1 MRHGLLLL
9 LMVPV
14 LLTGP
19 VAGGVLV
26 NAREATPAAGHG
38 HSLGHGAPATPTGSP
53 YAAGFDPT
61 LPIRALTPEEILQIE
76 QGEGAGFAKPAELNG
91 LPGPRH
97 VLDLA
102 HELDLSADQRVAIQ
116 NIHEQMTIAAVEA
129 GQRYLD
135 AHRAL
140 EEDFRSGNLAE
151 SDLAGRVVNVY
162 RLEGELAAVHLAAHL
177 KTADLLTPEQIVAY
191 NRLRGYA

>member
-9 LMVPV
+9 SMVPV
-14 LLTGP
+14 LLTGL

-26 NAREATPAAGHG
+26 NARESTPAAGDG
-38 HSLGHGAPATPTGSP
+38 HDLGHGVPTTPTGSP

-61 LPIRALTPEEILQIE
+61 LPIRSLTPEEIRQIE

-102 HELDLSADQRVAIQ
+102 HELDLSADQ
-116 NIHEQMTIAAVEA
+116 
-129 GQRYLD
+129 
-135 AHRAL
+135 
-140 EEDFRSGNLAE
+140 
-151 SDLAGRVVNVY
+151 
-162 RLEGELAAVHLAAHL
+162 
-177 KTADLLTPEQIVAY
+177 
-191 NRLRGYA
+191 